1 MSFLRPWENKPV
13 EAALTASAEVL
24 STSTP
29 TPVPYNVKRAL
40 TASGS
45 RLHLKDKK
53 LFQLQADRRKRTS
66 WQSDAWDYY
75 DLVGEIKF
83 SANTISNSI
92 SRTNLYIGYIEDS
105 SRVPSAINDIPE
117 LKDYLSAIHNIFQL
131 IDSGGQS
138 MSEFLRLASLNFFV
152 AGEFYLV
159 KIPGNPFLGTRDSFE
174 VRSVDEVEFN
184 VAENKIYLKD
194 SPDDKKEYW
203 TELPAGNYIAR
214 MWRKHPRFTAESDS
228 SLKSVLDDL
237 DDLILYSREQRSVS
251 ASRLNGGIL
260 FVPDGIDNAGDP
272 DSDSDEISDGTDAD
286 ETDLSEELSDI
297 FTEVVTQDGHANTF
311 APVILRGPEHL
322 GEKIKYIE
330 LSKNS
335 DQMYTKNIEFKLD
348 RILTA
353 LDIPK
358 SVASSMADLKYNNA
372 SIVEDSLYRNHVEPL
387 ILMVCDSL
395 TTAFLHP
402 ALRANGVP
410 EEIVQKLVVW
420 YDPSAL
426 TTKTNKA
433 EASDYGIEHNIIS
446 ESAWRREHGF
456 PESDAPEE
464 KQLLMKMIMATGAL
478 PPETQNLVIQQLFP
492 DTMGKT
498 REEALGVSAPESSE
512 ALTEI
517 LQTDPSAE
525 QPVDIQGQ
533 DTPDLIE
540 P

>member
-1 MSFLRPWENKPV
+1 MSFLKPWENKPV
-13 EAALTASAEVL
+13 QAALTASGEVL
-24 STSTP
+24 NTETP
-29 TPVPYNVKRAL
+29 TPAVYNARRSL
-40 TASGS
+40 TSSGT
-45 RLHLKDKK
+45 RLYLKDKK
-53 LFQLQADRRKRTS
+53 TFQLQADRRRRTS
-66 WQSDAWDYY
+66 WQTDSWDYY

-105 SRVPSAINDIPE
+105 SRVPSAIHNIPE
-117 LKDYLSAIHNIFQL
+117 LKDYLEAINNIFQL

-138 MSEFLRLASLNFFV
+138 MSEFLRLSSLNFFV

-184 VAENKIYLKD
+184 VAENKVYLKD

-214 MWRKHPRFTAESDS
+214 MWRKHPRFTAEADS
-228 SLKSVLDDL
+228 SLKAVLDDL

-260 FVPDGIDNAGDP
+260 FVPDGIDNSGNP
-272 DSDSDEISDGTDAD
+272 DSDADEYSDGTDAV
-286 ETDLSEELSDI
+286 ETDLSEELSDV

-358 SVASSMADLKYNNA
+358 SVASSMSDLKYNNA
-372 SIVEDSLYRNHVEPL
+372 SVVEDSLYRNHVEPL
-387 ILMVCDSL
+387 ILMICDAL

-410 EEIVQKLVVW
+410 EDIVQNLVVW

-426 TTKTNKA
+426 TMKTNKA
-433 EASDYGIEHNIIS
+433 EASDFGIEHNIIS
-446 ESAWRREHGF
+446 SSAWRREHGF
-456 PESDAPEE
+456 PETDAPEE
-464 KQLLMKMIMATGAL
+464 EQLLMKMIMATGAL
-478 PPETQNLVIQQLFP
+478 PPETQTLVIQQLFP
-492 DTMGKT
+492 TMMGKT
-498 REEALGVSAPESSE
+498 REEALGVSEPESAD
-512 ALTEI
+512 ALTDI
-517 LQTDPSAE
+517 LQSDPNAE
-525 QPVDIQGQ
+525 QAVDIQGQ